1 MKDFLRDAKW
11 FVFSVLVIAGL
22 WFGAQVS
29 DYFEGLERERLQ
41 EERRLANEKKKREDI
56 IKEREAAKK
65 TAERKA
71 QREEDEYVSFFETD
85 EYLALQKKEFFTGLV
100 CDGHERYYPIR
111 IILESIEGLDDPT
124 GLKYIKPILDEIT
137 RTISY
142 EIVDIRF
149 EVFPKKI
156 NFYGEHLYKESP
168 PDSIYKKR
176 NYSNEVFSLNRESL
190 ELVISYY
197 DDRYILQCSKVD
209 ASIIE
214 EYVSNNN
221 ESIAKS
227 NVL

>member
-22 WFGAQVS
+22 WFGPQVS
-29 DYFEGLERERLQ
+29 DYFESLERERLQ

-65 TAERKA
+65 IAERKA

-85 EYLALQKKEFFTGLV
+85 EYLAPQKKEFFTGLV

-111 IILESIEGLDDPT
+111 IILESIEGLDDPK

-142 EIVDIRF
+142 EIVYIRF

-156 NFYGEHLYKESP
+156 NFYGEHLYKQSP

-176 NYSNEVFSLNRESL
+176 NVSSEVFSLNRESL

-214 EYVSNNN
+214 EYVLNHN